1 MDRERAET
9 YLRLL
14 AEAELRRAMNAPAGR
29 RGWWSTRLE
38 LAARALCALGAVGV
52 DVANSVQADFGLAVA
67 ERRDLPAPHLVP
79 ERDEPEPRQVSC
91 RVVPV
96 GQVISI
102 GDGDGRREL
111 LLVAYAQSAAGA
123 RFMGT
128 GERFLPF
135 PATDDRGVR
144 YQISWM
150 IGPAAMEMLLRPDPR
165 HQIRW
170 LDLTP
175 AGQPAIRVHLD
186 PRVPP
191 EVSVTRD
198 AHRPGELMLDVI
210 AARIILAALSRE
222 RLAADAE
229 LRSFVGAGPGYIV
242 AALDGTGLLPP
253 DSPLPGQLAGLCTRI
268 GLDGHG
274 ITAPPAGDLPERST
288 AGRRPDHDRGPASRR
303 GPHHHAPAGQRRHAR
318 SRLALRPGHQA
329 DVDAVG
335 TRQQRPLARHPAGRR
350 ERVGERH
357 QDVPGDHP
365 PARSRH
371 RPDRGLR
378 SRAIGSGPGHPAAQ
392 PRPSL
397 MTPAG
402 PGSWPRRRPARRRR
416 TAACP
421 ARRTRARPPGS

>member
-38 LAARALCALGAVGV
+38 LAARALCALGAVGAG
-52 DVANSVQADFGLAVA
+52 VANSVQADFGLAVA

-79 ERDEPEPRQVSC
+79 ERDEPAPGHASC

-102 GDGDGRREL
+102 GDGDVRREL

-128 GERFLPF
+128 GERFPPF

-144 YQISWM
+144 YQITWM

-165 HQIRW
+165 HQVRW

-175 AGQPAIRVHLD
+175 AGQPAVRVHLD
-186 PRVPP
+186 PQVPP
-191 EVSVTRD
+191 DVSVTRD

-274 ITAPPAGDLPERST
+274 ITAPPAGDLPERWDSLLT
-288 AGRRPDHDRGPASRR
+288 RRREQADPPAPGILAATVAELPELDGARITIAGLHHAGGRTIMHLLVSGVTLDHDWPYDRGTRPMLMLWVHDSKGSWHATRLASVSEWGNAIRMCLEIIPPLDRGTARIEVCVAGRSAQARLTLPLSP
-303 GPHHHAPAGQRRHAR
+303 GPH
-318 SRLALRPGHQA
+318 S
-329 DVDAVG
+329 
-335 TRQQRPLARHPAGRR
+335 
-350 ERVGERH
+350 
-357 QDVPGDHP
+357 
-365 PARSRH
+365 
-371 RPDRGLR
+371 
-378 SRAIGSGPGHPAAQ
+378 
-392 PRPSL
+392 
-397 MTPAG
+397 
-402 PGSWPRRRPARRRR
+402 
-416 TAACP
+416 
-421 ARRTRARPPGS
+421 

>member
-38 LAARALCALGAVGV
+38 LAARALCALGAVGAG
-52 DVANSVQADFGLAVA
+52 VANSVQADFGLAVA

-79 ERDEPEPRQVSC
+79 ERDEPAPGHASC

-102 GDGDGRREL
+102 GDGDVRREL

-128 GERFLPF
+128 GERFPPF

-144 YQISWM
+144 YQITWM

-165 HQIRW
+165 HQVRW

-175 AGQPAIRVHLD
+175 AGQPAVRVHLD
-186 PRVPP
+186 PQVPP
-191 EVSVTRD
+191 DVSVTRD

-274 ITAPPAGDLPERST
+274 ITAPPAGDLPERWDSLLT
-288 AGRRPDHDRGPASRR
+288 RRREQADPPAPGILAATVAELPELDGARITIAGLHHAGGRTIMHLLVSGVTLDHDWPYDRGTRPMLMLWVHDSKGSWHATRPASVSEWGNAIRMCLEIIPPLDRDTARIEVCVAGRSAQARLILPLSP
-303 GPHHHAPAGQRRHAR
+303 GPH
-318 SRLALRPGHQA
+318 S
-329 DVDAVG
+329 
-335 TRQQRPLARHPAGRR
+335 
-350 ERVGERH
+350 
-357 QDVPGDHP
+357 
-365 PARSRH
+365 
-371 RPDRGLR
+371 
-378 SRAIGSGPGHPAAQ
+378 
-392 PRPSL
+392 
-397 MTPAG
+397 
-402 PGSWPRRRPARRRR
+402 
-416 TAACP
+416 
-421 ARRTRARPPGS
+421 

>member
-14 AEAELRRAMNAPAGR
+14 AEDELRRATNAPAGR
-29 RGWWSTRLE
+29 RGWWATRLE

-67 ERRDLPAPHLVP
+67 ERRDLPAPHLIP
-79 ERDEPEPRQVSC
+79 ERDEPAPRQASH

-96 GQVISI
+96 GQVIRVA
-102 GDGDGRREL
+102 DGDVRREL

-128 GERFLPF
+128 GVRFPPF

-170 LDLTP
+170 LDLAP
-175 AGQPAIRVHLD
+175 AGQPAIRIHLD
-186 PRVPP
+186 PQAPVPD
-191 EVSVTRD
+191 VTVIRD
-198 AHRPGELMLDVI
+198 AHSPGELMLDAI

-222 RLAADAE
+222 QLAADAE

-242 AALDGTGLLPP
+242 AALDGAGLLPP

-274 ITAPPAGDLPERST
+274 ITAPPAGDLPERWHSLLT
-288 AGRRPDHDRGPASRR
+288 RRREQAVPPAAAILAAPVAELPELDGARVTIAGLHRAEGRTIMHQLVSGVALDHEWPYDRGTRPMLMLWVRDSNGGYHATRPASVTEWGNAIRMCLEIIPPLDRGTAWIEVLVAGRSA
-303 GPHHHAPAGQRRHAR
+303 
-318 SRLALRPGHQA
+318 
-329 DVDAVG
+329 
-335 TRQQRPLARHPAGRR
+335 
-350 ERVGERH
+350 
-357 QDVPGDHP
+357 
-365 PARSRH
+365 
-371 RPDRGLR
+371 
-378 SRAIGSGPGHPAAQ
+378 
-392 PRPSL
+392 
-397 MTPAG
+397 
-402 PGSWPRRRPARRRR
+402 
-416 TAACP
+416 
-421 ARRTRARPPGS
+421 RARVTLPLSSGSP